1 MEKTNIPKCV
11 YPTGHLFFYVEIRNF
26 TIVPKRPF
34 AFLQPNAKFW
44 KLEKCEWEKWIL
56 IMPEKYGKKQTL
68 KDPCSQAVIC
78 FSQENKKFRI
88 APKLSFILWLQKK
101 KFLKLFRSV
110 TYLHIKV
117 FGLTKTNLE
126 KFDVI
131 QVKIR
136 SCSSSNFK
144 IIEVIVVPTICSPLS
159 GQFIELA
166 KNQYTH
172 LNNI

>member
-1 MEKTNIPKCV
+1 MEKTNIPKYV

-44 KLEKCEWEKWIL
+44 KLEKWEWEKW
-56 IMPEKYGKKQTL
+56 
-68 KDPCSQAVIC
+68 
-78 FSQENKKFRI
+78 
-88 APKLSFILWLQKK
+88 ILWLQKK